1 MLNGFIIIWA
11 SIAYSARMSLILQL
25 KNMKIECNLT
35 ADRKN
40 NCYDHNLNNIQPCC
54 ITCNQMKSDRDVE
67 CDNEDKQVNKKA
79 KSKITAK
86 EE

>member
-1 MLNGFIIIWA
+1 
-11 SIAYSARMSLILQL
+11 
-25 KNMKIECNLT
+25 
-35 ADRKN
+35 
-40 NCYDHNLNNIQPCC
+40 
-54 ITCNQMKSDRDVE
+54 MKSDRDVE